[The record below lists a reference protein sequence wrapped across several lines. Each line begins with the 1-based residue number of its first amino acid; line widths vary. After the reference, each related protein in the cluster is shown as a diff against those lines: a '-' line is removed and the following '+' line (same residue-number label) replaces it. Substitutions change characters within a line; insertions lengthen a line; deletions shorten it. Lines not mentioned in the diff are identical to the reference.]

1 MAKELKNSYM
11 ASEQTDQKKPSA
23 DNVVYRFLGGAALG
37 TFMVV
42 IPYLLSSIELNLQN
56 IGIATLLV
64 VSYGLLSSLFG
75 KRFIA
80 ARWTYSNP
88 KSIVRNAHR

>member
-1 MAKELKNSYM
+1 MIKELKNSYM
-11 ASEQTDQKKPSA
+11 ASDETDQKKLSA
-23 DNVVYRFLGGAALG
+23 DNAVYRFLGGAALG

-42 IPYLLSSIELNLQN
+42 IPYLLSSIEFNLLN

-64 VSYGLLSSLFG
+64 VSCGLLSSLFG

-80 ARWTYSNP
+80 ALIRSLESSGLY
-88 KSIVRNAHR
+88 

>member
-1 MAKELKNSYM
+1 VIKELKNSYM
-11 ASEQTDQKKPSA
+11 ASDETDQKKLSA
-23 DNVVYRFLGGAALG
+23 DNAVYRFLGGAALG

-42 IPYLLSSIELNLQN
+42 IPYLLSSIEFNLLN

-64 VSYGLLSSLFG
+64 VSCGLLSSLFG

-80 ARWTYSNP
+80 ALIRSLESSGLY
-88 KSIVRNAHR
+88 

>member
-1 MAKELKNSYM
+1 VAKELKNSYM
-11 ASEQTDQKKPSA
+11 ASEQTDQKMPSA
-23 DNVVYRFLGGAALG
+23 DNAVYRFLRGAALG

-64 VSYGLLSSLFG
+64 VSCGLLSSLFG

-80 ARWTYSNP
+80 ALIRSLESSGLY
-88 KSIVRNAHR
+88 

>member
-11 ASEQTDQKKPSA
+11 ASDETDQKKLST
-23 DNVVYRFLGGAALG
+23 DNAVYRFLGGAALG

-42 IPYLLSSIELNLQN
+42 IPYLLSSIELNLLN
-56 IGIATLLV
+56 IVIATLLV
-64 VSYGLLSSLFG
+64 VSCGLLSSLFG

-80 ARWTYSNP
+80 ALIRSLESSGLY
-88 KSIVRNAHR
+88 